1 MSFTD
6 KSQYTE
12 ANLKKSYRNC
22 DYFCDEAIIYQ
33 IWPQDTMYSANPSN
47 FYLSTLFLILSYI
60 NSQCP
65 EINSNKILNNIHKNY
80 IGLTSILQGF
90 QKCIA

>member
-33 IWPQDTMYSANPSN
+33 NWPQDTMYSANPSN
-47 FYLSTLFLILSYI
+47 FYLSTLFLIFSYI
-60 NSQCP
+60 DYNLKFSVY
-65 EINSNKILNNIHKNY
+65 L
-80 IGLTSILQGF
+80 GF
-90 QKCIA
+90 LIALI

>member
-33 IWPQDTMYSANPSN
+33 NWPQDTMYSANPSN
-47 FYLSTLFLILSYI
+47 FCLSTLF
-60 NSQCP
+60 
-65 EINSNKILNNIHKNY
+65 
-80 IGLTSILQGF
+80 
-90 QKCIA
+90 